1 LPGRAGA
8 GSFGSLVKMK
18 NGALELRPL
27 KLEDEWS
34 FMEAVAEFR
43 LEKPRWEFALG
54 FDNFASFSDYVCGL
68 DGWPRGEN
76 LPFGFVRG
84 GFYVG
89 VVDGEVVGRLSLRHC
104 LSDFLNKIGG
114 HIGYGV
120 KPSQRRRGYATEML
134 RQALPICA
142 GIGIEQALVT
152 CDADNIGSMKV
163 IERCGGVFESVTCY
177 PELKVQK
184 RRYWLK
190 TK

>member
-1 LPGRAGA
+1 MER
-8 GSFGSLVKMK
+8 
-18 NGALELRPL
+18 GALELCPL
-27 KLEDEWS
+27 KLEDERS

-43 LEKPRWEFALG
+43 LEHPPWEFALG
-54 FDNFASFSDYVCGL
+54 FDHFTNFSDYVSGL

-76 LPFGFVRG
+76 LPSGFVPS

-89 VVDGEVVGRLSLRHC
+89 VVDGEVIGRVSLRFRLNEF
-104 LSDFLNKIGG
+104 LSKIGG

-120 KPSQRRRGYATEML
+120 RPGRHRRGYATEML

-142 GIGIEQALVT
+142 SIGIERALVT
-152 CDADNIGSMKV
+152 CDTDNIGSIKV
-163 IERCGGVFESVTCY
+163 VERCGGVFESVTCH

-190 TK
+190 TQ

>member
-1 LPGRAGA
+1 
-8 GSFGSLVKMK
+8 MK
-18 NGALELRPL
+18 KSALELRPL
-27 KLEDEWS
+27 KLEDERS

-43 LEKPRWEFALG
+43 NEQPPWEFALG
-54 FDNFASFSDYVCGL
+54 FDDVVSFSDYVCRL
-68 DGWPRGEN
+68 DRWSRGEN
-76 LPFGFVRG
+76 LPSGFVPS

-89 VVDGEVVGRLSLRHC
+89 VVCGEVIGRVSIRHRLNEFLS
-104 LSDFLNKIGG
+104 KIGG

-120 KPSQRRRGYATEML
+120 RPSRRGHGYATEML

-142 GIGIEQALVT
+142 CIGIKRALVT
-152 CDADNIGSMKV
+152 CDADNIGSLKV